1 MSPVLLTLLSLIAY
15 ICGLVVLLRVTP
27 LLLKRRF
34 DEGLFMGMAAA
45 DIFGGL
51 LVFAPVGVSFALF
64 NGSITVRIFDVI
76 LLLIIG
82 IVALRIAY
90 RSLRPHYMMDVI
102 RVSGVLVGSYFLLLT
117 GLAIYA
123 IVLLFMM

>member
-51 LVFAPVGVSFALF
+51 LVFAPVGVTFALF